1 MLDEETGLMRQ
12 ECRVARRLTRL
23 FHIEHSG
30 RLGRLPLEFARR
42 LTDRRGTLISELL
55 RLEERRRSFEPWT
68 PTELDLVMGA
78 LAKEVG
84 RAEQRCLERLA
95 ELGAELRR
103 RRGEGMA
110 TGLREGGDGRL
121 LGRG

>member
-1 MLDEETGLMRQ
+1 MRMSKVIVVTSGKGGVGKTTSTASLGVALAQGGRRVCVVDFDVGLRN
-12 ECRVARRLTRL
+12 
-23 FHIEHSG
+23 
-30 RLGRLPLEFARR
+30 
-42 LTDRRGTLISELL
+42 
-55 RLEERRRSFEPWT
+55 
-68 PTELDLVMGA
+68 LDLVMGA
-78 LAKEVG
+78 LAKEVD

-110 TGLREGGDGRL
+110 TGLREGGGGQL